1 MIVVCFNIFLWL
13 KAVQIYP
20 IIFIQNHMNCI
31 DIFSADY
38 IIDIII
44 GTAASILQLSLRLY
58 LKYVKKI
65 KSSNELLS
73 IKFILVVLS
82 CTISYLLPLPDS
94 SLSYLPP
101 LAIILAIM
109 ITIVI
114 FDHSGLNQYF
124 MENHPYFRSALSHLM
139 VYFQSKC
146 NHLQNVFLDFCRTNQ
161 IHPYEV
167 AE

>member
-1 MIVVCFNIFLWL
+1 M
-13 KAVQIYP
+13 K
-20 IIFIQNHMNCI
+20 CI

-65 KSSNELLS
+65 ESSNELLS
-73 IKFILVVLS
+73 IKFILIVFS
-82 CTISYLLPLPDS
+82 CTISYLLPLPES

-109 ITIVI
+109 FTIVI

-124 MENHPYFRSALSHLM
+124 MENHPYCRSALSHLM
-139 VYFQSKC
+139 VQFQATW
-146 NHLQNVFLDFCRTNQ
+146 NHLQNVFLNLCRTNQ

-167 AE
+167 TE

>member
-1 MIVVCFNIFLWL
+1 M
-13 KAVQIYP
+13 
-20 IIFIQNHMNCI
+20 FIQNLMKCI
-31 DIFSADY
+31 DILSADY

-44 GTAASILQLSLRLY
+44 GTAASILQLSFRLY

-73 IKFILVVLS
+73 IKFILIVFS
-82 CTISYLLPLPDS
+82 CTISYLLPLPES

-109 ITIVI
+109 FTILI

-124 MENHPYFRSALSHLM
+124 MENHPYFRSVLSHLI
-139 VYFQSKC
+139 VQYEATW
-146 NHLQNVFLDFCRTNQ
+146 NPLRNVFLNLCRANE
-161 IHPYEV
+161 IHPYEYTD
-167 AE
+167 